1 MLHSKGNEPTPRPPR
16 GSDREERRDR
26 ERVGDRSPQL
36 PRQNR
41 GQHRAQHE
49 GSQRIPQPV
58 ASSVTSSLL
67 ERRGFLPYRLRGTS
81 DGNTETIA
89 LHSDVMFE
97 FDRADLT
104 PEAEAVV
111 RRTAE
116 TLEHKSTLI
125 TRREMFA
132 KVCASFEAR
141 LIDVDLLAKSPPKVA
156 VRHIAITCGRLHTS
170 PRHAVAHQLEII

>member
-16 GSDREERRDR
+16 GIDREERRDR

-49 GSQRIPQPV
+49 GSHATPTGRSDVLP
-58 ASSVTSSLL
+58 L